1 MERVILHCD
10 LNGFYASVEC
20 RSNPALRQVPMAVGG
35 DAASRHGIILAK
47 NELAKAYGV
56 KTAETIWQAKQKCP
70 DLVIVPPHHSHYRY
84 FSHLVNEIYHRFTDQ
99 VEPFGIDESW
109 LDVTNSQS
117 LFGDGETIAQT
128 IRHTVKAE
136 LDLTI
141 SVGVSFNKIFAK
153 LGSDHKKPDAVTII
167 SRENYQDI
175 VFPKPVTDLLFVGE
189 ATAKK
194 LAAINVKT
202 IGQLAALPP
211 DLLSRLFG
219 KHGEQLY
226 RYANGLD
233 EEPVRRPEEREGAK
247 SIGNGITFRRNLQG
261 WDDIKTGVLALS
273 ETVAARLRQEGL
285 QANGLQVAVK
295 DPAFRIMD
303 RQKPFS
309 RPTNLTQEIYDQALE
324 ILSSCWEPQK
334 PIRLLTITAIRL
346 QEEGSGEQLDFFH
359 PVKKDKWAAL
369 NQSLDSIRDK
379 YGKRIVQRGRVVK
392 NDLGIR
398 DRYEDDPPP
407 EKD

>member
-1 MERVILHCD
+1 MDRVILHCD

-20 RSNPALRQVPMAVGG
+20 RSNPTLRQVPMAVGG

-47 NELAKAYGV
+47 NELAKACGV

-84 FSHLVNEIYHRFTDQ
+84 FSRLVNEIYQRFTDQ

-128 IRHTVKAE
+128 IRHTVKEE

-153 LGSDHKKPDAVTII
+153 LGSDHKKPDAVTVI
-167 SRENYQDI
+167 SRENYRNI
-175 VFPKPVTDLLFVGE
+175 VFPKPVTELLFVGE

-194 LAAINVKT
+194 LTCINVKT
-202 IGQLAALPP
+202 IGQLAALPQ
-211 DLLSRLFG
+211 DLLIRLFG

-233 EEPVRRPEEREGAK
+233 EEPVRRPEEMEGAK

-261 WDDIKTGVLALS
+261 WEDIKTGVLALS

-295 DPAFRIMD
+295 DPSFRTID

-309 RPTNLTQEIYDQALE
+309 RPTNLTQEIYDQALK
-324 ILSSCWEPQK
+324 ILTNCWDPQK

-359 PVKKDKWAAL
+359 PIKKDKWAAL
-369 NQSLDSIRDK
+369 DQSLDSIRDK
-379 YGKRIVQRGRVVK
+379 YGSRIVQRGRIVK